1 MNEPLPDELAQL
13 FEAERSAS
21 VDDLASRPGVRAKVA
36 ATVGHAP
43 LGAAG
48 SFGAGKLLSI
58 LALVV
63 AAGGGLAYMITRG
76 EPEASR
82 PASVQASMVPE
93 PAVERT
99 AAEVTQ
105 IQATPAP
112 VAGAPPTGPAAK
124 RVPAVQRAPVVVHRD
139 DPPADVVPAVRQP
152 DPSQAT
158 LIREAWAAIAS
169 GESEHALELAQR
181 DRDLHPDGALA
192 EEREALAV
200 QALANLVRDDEARGA
215 ATQFLAQHPASIHR
229 ARIERV
235 VRVLDERSSTTEAR

>member
-1 MNEPLPDELAQL
+1 MIEPLPDELAQL

-48 SFGAGKLLSI
+48 SFGTGKLLSI

-63 AAGGGLAYMITRG
+63 AAGGGLAYMMSRG

-82 PASVQASMVPE
+82 PARVQTSTVPDPPTATEVMQVE
-93 PAVERT
+93 P
-99 AAEVTQ
+99 
-105 IQATPAP
+105 TPAP
-112 VAGAPPTGPAAK
+112 VAVAPPGRPAVR
-124 RVPAVQRAPVVVHRD
+124 RVPAVQRAPVVVRRD
-139 DPPADVVPAVRQP
+139 DPPAELAPAVRQP
-152 DPSQAT
+152 DPSQAR

-181 DRDLHPDGALA
+181 DRDLHPDGALS

-200 QALANLVRDDEARGA
+200 QALANLVRDDEARAA

-235 VRVLDERSSTTEAR
+235 IRVLDERRSPTEAR